1 MIRLKSYSKITK
13 QERVDDRSFSGM
25 IFSSVLGIVLCMICL
40 AGLTWA
46 WFSDSASS
54 SVNTLS
60 AARFD
65 VSVAVTNTTT
75 QVEEQPQSEKQFA
88 LSNGTYAVT
97 LTGTGNAQTYG
108 GYCTLTL
115 GSDTYH
121 TVQLRSGEQF
131 TFTLTV
137 TSAQTV
143 SFTVLPQW
151 GTYAGSAEETLIG
164 TDSAISYTDPTGIN
178 ETTDVSQTQESL
190 EPQQSTQ
197 PVQNTQ
203 SVQNTEDSTIDN
215 TTDGTE
221 ETVQTS
227 PAETEQT
234 LPESATESVSD
245 NDTPNSTAP
254 VETSAP
260 AVTVTDSNPVAAT
273 DIIS

>member
-108 GYCTLTL
+108 GYCTLIL

-121 TVQLRSGEQF
+121 TCSCVPENSLPLRSPLPLHKRYPLRFCRNG
-131 TFTLTV
+131 
-137 TSAQTV
+137 
-143 SFTVLPQW
+143 VLMR
-151 GTYAGSAEETLIG
+151 
-164 TDSAISYTDPTGIN
+164 
-178 ETTDVSQTQESL
+178 
-190 EPQQSTQ
+190 
-197 PVQNTQ
+197 
-203 SVQNTEDSTIDN
+203 
-215 TTDGTE
+215 
-221 ETVQTS
+221 
-227 PAETEQT
+227 
-234 LPESATESVSD
+234 
-245 NDTPNSTAP
+245 
-254 VETSAP
+254 
-260 AVTVTDSNPVAAT
+260 AVPKRR
-273 DIIS
+273 

>member
-1 MIRLKSYSKITK
+1 M
-13 QERVDDRSFSGM
+13 
-25 IFSSVLGIVLCMICL
+25 
-40 AGLTWA
+40 
-46 WFSDSASS
+46 
-54 SVNTLS
+54 S

-178 ETTDVSQTQESL
+178 ETTDVSQTQEPL

-221 ETVQTS
+221 ETVQPHRQKQNKHCRKAQPKVFLTMIHQ
-227 PAETEQT
+227 PTPLPLKQRHLLLLLPIQT
-234 LPESATESVSD
+234 LSWQPISYLDPFNRIIIRISHHFSIII
-245 NDTPNSTAP
+245 
-254 VETSAP
+254 
-260 AVTVTDSNPVAAT
+260 AALQRIT
-273 DIIS
+273 LS